1 MEVNFNFEVCTCIKQ
16 FTFVARNNKHCFFK
30 NKTYTYSK
38 SFYHDTDMI
47 IYEVYISSDIS
58 LPMLENKFTQNFET
72 LQHKRN
78 RILTEILNQDLH
90 K

>member
-1 MEVNFNFEVCTCIKQ
+1 MMEVNFEICTCIKQ
-16 FTFVARNNKHCFFK
+16 FTFVSRNQKNCFFK

-58 LPMLENKFTQNFET
+58 LPMLENKFTQHFET

-78 RILTEILNQDLH
+78 KILNEILPQDLH

>member
-1 MEVNFNFEVCTCIKQ
+1 MSTTNFEICTCIKQ
-16 FTFVARNNKHCFFK
+16 FTFVSRNSKHCFFK

-38 SFYHDTDMI
+38 SFYHDTDMP

-58 LPMLENKFTQNFET
+58 LPMLEKKFTQHFET

-78 RILTEILNQDLH
+78 RILTEILTQDLH

>member
-1 MEVNFNFEVCTCIKQ
+1 MIEVNFENCTCIKQ
-16 FTFVARNNKHCFFK
+16 FTFVSRNQKNCFFK

-58 LPMLENKFTQNFET
+58 LPMLENKFTQHFET

-78 RILTEILNQDLH
+78 KILNEILPQDLH